1 MFDNERHS
9 PAPPISTIPN
19 LEFLRVKLASAIDG
33 RIFVAMTATTVDDQ
47 ESQLLNQEIAS
58 DRVAT
63 IDDALALIAERVR
76 ASSQHFATGKES

>member
-1 MFDNERHS
+1 MFDNHGS
-9 PAPPISTIPN
+9 ASAAPVNFKS
-19 LEFLRVKLASAIDG
+19 LEFFTIQLSPLADG
-33 RIFVAMTATTVDDQ
+33 NVFVAMTATTVDDQ
-47 ESQLLNQEIAS
+47 EAQLLNMEIAS